1 MWYNALISKREN
13 FKQLKTLSYVSK
25 YTQRYLKSKVLVGY
39 LKLLKTQEVPEQFE
53 IVLLTMV

>member
-13 FKQLKTLSYVSK
+13 FTQLKTLSYVSK

-53 IVLLTMV
+53 IVLPTMV